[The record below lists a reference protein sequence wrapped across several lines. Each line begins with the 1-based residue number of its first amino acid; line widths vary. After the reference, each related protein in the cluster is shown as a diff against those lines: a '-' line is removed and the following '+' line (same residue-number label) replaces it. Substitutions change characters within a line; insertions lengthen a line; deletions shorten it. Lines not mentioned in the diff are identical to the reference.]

1 MKKVSEINVSYSSD
15 SNNKVFIKNSDAA
28 YNLVLAHWN
37 NNTIEFQEEVKV
49 LLLNRAN
56 RVLGI
61 YDLSKGGV
69 SSSTVDIKIVLSV
82 ALKCH
87 ASNIILVHNHP
98 SGNLKPSKNDI
109 SLTKKLK
116 KACGYVDIVM
126 LDHLI
131 ISKEGYYSFKDVGE
145 L

>member
-1 MKKVSEINVSYSSD
+1 MQKVSEINVSYSAG
-15 SNNKVFIKNSDAA
+15 SNDNISIKNSDDA
-28 YNLVLAHWN
+28 YNLVLADWN

-69 SSSTVDIKIVLSV
+69 SGTVVDIKIVLSV

-98 SGNLKPSKNDI
+98 SGNLKPSSNDI
-109 SLTKKLK
+109 SLTKRLK

-131 ISKEGYYSFKDVGE
+131 ISKEGFYSFKDKEE